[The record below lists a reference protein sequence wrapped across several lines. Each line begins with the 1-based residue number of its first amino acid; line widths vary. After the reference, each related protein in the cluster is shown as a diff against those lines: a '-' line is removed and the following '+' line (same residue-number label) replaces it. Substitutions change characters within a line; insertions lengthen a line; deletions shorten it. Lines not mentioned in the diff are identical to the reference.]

1 MRMLL
6 RWLGYGMAAMLGL
19 ALLSALGIWFI
30 SWRTL
35 NHTAA
40 PTAERLARPTAA
52 QLTDA
57 PRQARIL
64 GCISCHG
71 EGLRG
76 RRMFHEPGVA
86 TVWAANLTEV
96 AARASDQQLAQAI
109 RQGVGAD
116 GRPLWV
122 MPSGL
127 FSRLSD
133 GEVAALIAYMRRL
146 PRGGAAMPD
155 TSVGPLGR
163 LGIALGRFEPAPATI
178 ERFRTTYPI
187 QAGASHQAGRRLAAT
202 ACAECH
208 GSTLDG
214 GTPGPGVTAPPLEIA
229 TAYDLAQF
237 RTLLRTGVPPG
248 GRDLGLMKTV
258 AVQDFSHLTD
268 REIAQLHAYLRARF
282 ERLASL
288 GATGE
293 GG

>member
-1 MRMLL
+1 MLL
-6 RWLGYGMAAMLGL
+6 RWSGYGVAGLLGL
-19 ALLSALGIWFI
+19 ALLAALSIWLI

-35 NHTAA
+35 NHADA
-40 PTAERLARPTAA
+40 PAPETLARPTAA
-52 QLTDA
+52 QLADA

-64 GCISCHG
+64 GCVSCHG

-86 TVWAANLTEV
+86 TVWAANLTEI

-116 GRPLWV
+116 GKPLWV

-133 GEVAALIAYMRRL
+133 GDVAALIAYMRRL
-146 PRGGAAMPD
+146 PRGGAPTPD
-155 TSVGPLGR
+155 TKVGPLGR
-163 LGIALGRFEPAPATI
+163 LGIALGRFEPAPAML

-187 QAGASHQAGRRLAAT
+187 DAGAKHRAGRRLAAI

-208 GSTLDG
+208 GSTLEG
-214 GTPGPGVTAPPLEIA
+214 GTPGPGVIAPSLEVA
-229 TAYDLAQF
+229 AAYDLDQF
-237 RTLLRTGVPPG
+237 RTLMRTGVPPG

-258 AVQDFSHLTD
+258 ARQDFSNLTD
-268 REIAQLHAYLRARF
+268 SEIARLHAYLRARY
-282 ERLASL
+282 ERLAAL
-288 GATGE
+288 GAS
-293 GG
+293 GGDG